1 MIANDIERGIEM
13 KKLLSV
19 CLALMLLLGLGST
32 ALAEKVQVEF
42 WYGLG
47 GPTGELMQALIAEF
61 NASQDQYEVIGVT
74 QGSYT
79 ETFQNIQAPIAG
91 GNPPAVAVLEYG
103 QVNNLAQKGVLEDV
117 QPYIDA
123 NEAYNSDDVIE
134 AFREQ
139 GRYGEALFALPLQGT
154 TQVLYYDKD
163 AFAAAGINAETAL
176 NTWEGLVDAARKL
189 TRKDDKGNTTYY
201 GWEPM
206 WGYWNLMD
214 IAYSN
219 GGKLLS
225 EDGTQVLVNTPE
237 WVEAWDMIRAA
248 IHDEKIMRVH
258 STGQGW
264 EYWYSTIDD
273 VMQGRAAG
281 YTGSAGDQGDL
292 DFTRIAAHIQP
303 GMGGNPGAAVVEA
316 TQLVILSGASKE
328 AKQGAFDFVN
338 FLTNTK
344 NTARWSMQTGYI
356 AVRKSAQDDPDYK
369 AYSEEN
375 PQVLVPLKQAAEI
388 GIPTILDPTGNSI
401 FDALRIATDLVE
413 VEGVSAQE
421 ALDEA
426 CEVAQKALDKALK

>member
-1 MIANDIERGIEM
+1 M
-13 KKLLSV
+13 KRFLSV
-19 CLALMLLLGLGST
+19 LLAVTLLLGLGG
-32 ALAEKVQVEF
+32 AAMAEKVQVEF

-47 GPTGELMQALIAEF
+47 GPTGELMQQLIAEF
-61 NASQDQYEVIGVT
+61 NASQDKYEVVGTT

-91 GNPPAVAVLEYG
+91 GNPPALAVLEYG
-103 QVNNLAQKGVLEDV
+103 QVNNLALKGVLEDV

-123 NEAYNSDDVIE
+123 SADYKSDDVIE

-139 GRYGEALFALPLQGT
+139 GRYGEALYALPLQGT
-154 TQVLYYDKD
+154 TQVLYYDKA
-163 AFAAAGINAETAL
+163 AFAQAGIDAEEAL
-176 NTWEGLVDAARKL
+176 NTWEGLVDAERKI
-189 TRKDDKGNTTYY
+189 TKKDESGKTTYY

-214 IAYSN
+214 IAYAN

-237 WVEAWDMIRAA
+237 WVEAWELIRKA
-248 IHDEKIMRVH
+248 IHEEGIMRVH

-264 EYWYSTIDD
+264 EYWYATIDD

-292 DFTRIAAHIQP
+292 DFGRIAAHIQP
-303 GMGGNPGAAVVEA
+303 GMGGNKGAAVVEA
-316 TQLVILSGASKE
+316 TQLVVLAGAPAE
-328 AKQGAFDFVN
+328 AKQGAFDFVT
-338 FLTNTK
+338 FMTNTQ
-344 NTARWSMQTGYI
+344 NTARWSMKTGYI
-356 AVRKSAQDDPDYK
+356 AVRKSAQDDPTFK
-369 AYSEEN
+369 AYAEQN
-375 PQVLVPLKQAAEI
+375 PQVLVPLKQASEI
-388 GIPTILDPTGNSI
+388 GIPTILDPTGNAI

-413 VEGVSAQE
+413 VEGISAQE

-426 CEVAQKALDKALK
+426 QEIGQAALDKALKSR

>member
-1 MIANDIERGIEM
+1 M
-13 KKLLSV
+13 KKLLSLLLTV
-19 CLALMLLLGLGST
+19 MLLASLGSV
-32 ALAEKVQVEF
+32 ALAEKTQVEF

-47 GPTGELMQALIAEF
+47 GPTGELMQTLIAEF

-79 ETFQNIQAPIAG
+79 ESFRNIQAPIAG
-91 GNPPAVAVLEYG
+91 GNPPALAVLEYG
-103 QVNNLAQKGVLEDV
+103 QVNNLALKGVLENV
-117 QPYIDA
+117 QPYIEKSD
-123 NEAYNSDDVIE
+123 AYNPDDVIP
-134 AFREQ
+134 AFLEQ
-139 GRYGEALFALPLQGT
+139 GRYDKALYALPLQGT
-154 TQVLYYDKD
+154 TQVLYYDKTVFD
-163 AFAAAGINAETAL
+163 AAGINAEEAL
-176 NTWEGLVDAARKL
+176 NTWEGLVEAARKL
-189 TRKDDKGNTTYY
+189 TKKDDSGKTTYY

-214 IAYSN
+214 IAYAN

-225 EDGTQVLVNTPE
+225 EDGTKVLVNSKE
-237 WVEAWDMIRAA
+237 WVDAWELIRTA
-248 IHDEKIMRVH
+248 IHEEGIMRVH

-303 GMGGNPGAAVVEA
+303 GMGGNKGAAVVEA
-316 TQLVILSGASKE
+316 TQLVILAGAPEK
-328 AKQGAFDFVN
+328 AKQGAFDFVT
-338 FLTNTK
+338 FLTNSK
-344 NTARWSMQTGYI
+344 NTARWSMATGYI
-356 AVRKSAQDDPDYK
+356 AVRNSAQEDPDFK
-369 AYSEEN
+369 AYAEKN
-375 PQVLVPLKQAAEI
+375 PQVLVPLKQASEI
-388 GIPTILDPTGNSI
+388 GIPTILDPTGNAI

-426 CEVAQKALDKALK
+426 QEVAQEALDKALK

>member
-1 MIANDIERGIEM
+1 M
-13 KKLLSV
+13 KRLLSV
-19 CLALMLLLGLGST
+19 LLAVAMLLGLGGV
-32 ALAEKVQVEF
+32 AMAEKVQVEF

-61 NASQDQYEVIGVT
+61 NASQDKYEVIGVT

-91 GNPPAVAVLEYG
+91 GNPPALAVLEYG
-103 QVNNLAQKGVLEDV
+103 QVNNLALKGVLENV

-123 NEAYNSDDVIE
+123 SEAYQPEDVIE
-134 AFREQ
+134 AFLEQ
-139 GRYGEALFALPLQGT
+139 GRYGDKLYAMPLQGT
-154 TQVLYYDKD
+154 TQVLYYDKA
-163 AFAAAGINAETAL
+163 AFEAAGIDAEEAL
-176 NTWEGLVDAARKL
+176 NTWEGLVEAARKI
-189 TRKDDKGNTTYY
+189 TRKDESGKTTYY

-214 IAYSN
+214 IAYAN

-225 EDGTQVLVNTPE
+225 DDGTQVLVNSPE
-237 WVEAWDMIRAA
+237 WVEAWDMIRKA
-248 IHDEKIMRVH
+248 IHEEGIMRVH

-264 EYWYSTIDD
+264 EYWYATIDD

-292 DFTRIAAHIQP
+292 DFSRIAAHIQP

-316 TQLVILSGASKE
+316 TQLVILAGAPAE
-328 AKQGAFDFVN
+328 AKQGAFDFVT
-338 FLTNTK
+338 FLTNAK
-344 NTARWSMQTGYI
+344 NTARWSMSTGYI
-356 AVRKSAQDDPDYK
+356 AVRNSAQEDPDFK
-369 AYSEEN
+369 AYAEEN
-375 PQVLVPLKQAAEI
+375 PQVLVPLKQASEI
-388 GIPTILDPTGNSI
+388 GIPTILDPTGNAI

-413 VEGVSAQE
+413 VEGVPAQE

-426 CEVAQKALDKALK
+426 WEIAQEALDKALR